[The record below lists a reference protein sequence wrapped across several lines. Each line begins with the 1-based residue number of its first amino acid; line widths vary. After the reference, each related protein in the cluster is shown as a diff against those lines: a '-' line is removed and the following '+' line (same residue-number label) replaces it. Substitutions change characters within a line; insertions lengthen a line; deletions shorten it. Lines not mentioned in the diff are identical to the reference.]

1 MFEDYPVIENETL
14 EARERDF
21 FKKLKGLPDEL
32 AERWENEF
40 YDLTDVSQG
49 FFDRFDAFIESRSGA
64 LAGSTEIVPGL
75 NEDIV
80 AEIRNLEKEVKH
92 TFGDPNYFLGNG
104 AVAQVYEMPIS
115 PHVCVKYVYD
125 NAKYSEGNHIRTEYE
140 YLRQLENHKVA
151 GIRSPKPLF
160 VRIHPSEGH
169 SYGMEKI
176 NGKSLSAILVRR
188 SENSDLIE
196 MMRSVDREAVKS
208 SLIEYMKSLHQEYKI
223 THGDLFMRN
232 IMVDYDGNFYV
243 IDFGKAATEQVG
255 EDHEA
260 RRGRDIA
267 TLTSEIGKF
276 FEELDKI
283 DHE

>member
-1 MFEDYPVIENETL
+1 
-14 EARERDF
+14 
-21 FKKLKGLPDEL
+21 
-32 AERWENEF
+32 
-40 YDLTDVSQG
+40 
-49 FFDRFDAFIESRSGA
+49 
-64 LAGSTEIVPGL
+64 
-75 NEDIV
+75 
-80 AEIRNLEKEVKH
+80 
-92 TFGDPNYFLGNG
+92 
-104 AVAQVYEMPIS
+104 
-115 PHVCVKYVYD
+115 
-125 NAKYSEGNHIRTEYE
+125 
-140 YLRQLENHKVA
+140 
-151 GIRSPKPLF
+151 
-160 VRIHPSEGH
+160 
-169 SYGMEKI
+169 
-176 NGKSLSAILVRR
+176 
-188 SENSDLIE
+188 